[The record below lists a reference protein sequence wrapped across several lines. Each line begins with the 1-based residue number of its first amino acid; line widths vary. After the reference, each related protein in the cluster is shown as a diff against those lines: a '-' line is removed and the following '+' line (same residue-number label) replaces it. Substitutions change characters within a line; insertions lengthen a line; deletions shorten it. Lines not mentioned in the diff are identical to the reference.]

1 MDSIT
6 CNTKLKNYVLQ
17 IRCSKETF
25 DLFKD
30 LFRDFEKNHYERV
43 CYEDF
48 LRYLLMLYKEKTKQ
62 FYVKFI

>member
-1 MDSIT
+1 MDGIAG
-6 CNTKLKNYVLQ
+6 NTKLKNYVLQ

-30 LFRDFEKNHYERV
+30 LFRDFEKRHYERV

-48 LRYLLMLYKEKTKQ
+48 LRYLLMLYKEKAKQ
-62 FYVKFI
+62 FCVRFV

>member
-1 MDSIT
+1 MDGIT

-30 LFRDFEKNHYERV
+30 VFRDFEKKHYERV

-62 FYVKFI
+62 FYVKFV